1 MPLLDSM
8 QYLASVGFVD
18 QVDHQ
23 LSSNTS
29 MPECECVDITLSDG
43 TRGDCSQVDID
54 DPQQRKFCF
63 VRRSPCVTINDFGVV
78 ESSIPYK
85 ELNNLL
91 HISYQNCEEEEVG
104 VEQKLIEDTNKII
117 A

>member
-18 QVDHQ
+18 QLDHQ
-23 LSSNTS
+23 LTSNAS
-29 MPECECVDITLSDG
+29 MDECECVDITLTDG
-43 TRGDCSQVDID
+43 TRGDCSQIDID

-63 VRRSPCVTINDFGVV
+63 VKKSPCVTINNFGVV
-78 ESSIPYK
+78 EPSHPYK

-91 HISYQNCEEEEVG
+91 HISHQNCEKEEVE
-104 VEQKLIEDTNKII
+104 EQESI
-117 A
+117 

>member
-1 MPLLDSM
+1 M

-18 QVDHQ
+18 QLDHQ
-23 LSSNTS
+23 LISNAS

-63 VRRSPCVTINDFGVV
+63 VKRSPCVTINNFGVV
-78 ESSIPYK
+78 EPSVPYK

-91 HISYQNCEEEEVG
+91 HISYQNCLEKEVE
-104 VEQKLIEDTNKII
+104 VQQPI
-117 A
+117 